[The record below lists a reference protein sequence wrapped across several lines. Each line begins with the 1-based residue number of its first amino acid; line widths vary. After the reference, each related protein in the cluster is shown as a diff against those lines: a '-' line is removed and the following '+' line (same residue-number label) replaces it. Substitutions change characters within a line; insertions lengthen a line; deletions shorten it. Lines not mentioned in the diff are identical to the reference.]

1 MSAHP
6 IPHPPHPHLQGQ
18 AMEDNRLIR
27 RTDGLRGVRPA
38 LPPRAREGLQTFDAL
53 ESAVRSYCRAFP
65 VVFTRASGALLTA
78 ENGREYVDFF
88 AGAGTLNYGHNPA
101 FLKEK
106 VVEYLAGDGIVH
118 GLDLATAAKRAF
130 LERFD
135 AVVLKPRGLEYRIQF
150 PGPTGTNAVEA
161 ALKLARKATGRRT
174 VAFFA
179 NAYHGMTLGA
189 LAVTGNAS
197 KRRGAGVPLHDTVS
211 LPYDGDLGPGMD
223 TLDVFEALL
232 RNSGSGVELPAAVI
246 VETVQAEGGVKVA
259 GWAWLRRLEQ
269 LCRAHG
275 VLLIVDDIQT
285 GCGRTGPFFSF
296 EPAGI
301 TPDLVCLSKSISGIG
316 LPMALVLIRPELD
329 VWSPGEHNGTF
340 RGNNL
345 AFVTATAT
353 LDYWEHDGL
362 TRAVA
367 AKSGLIRARLQSWA
381 DAHPALGATVVGR
394 GMILGIRFA
403 DPEMASRISAGA
415 FARGVIVETAGPSDE
430 VLKLIPPLT
439 IPDGLLELGLARIEA
454 ALEEAVSQELEAASA
469 PVAEEARWA

>member
-1 MSAHP
+1 
-6 IPHPPHPHLQGQ
+6 
-18 AMEDNRLIR
+18 ME
-27 RTDGLRGVRPA
+27 
-38 LPPRAREGLQTFDAL
+38 TFDAL

-65 VVFTRASGALLTA
+65 VVFTRASGAVLTD
-78 ENGREYVDFF
+78 EDGREYVDFF

-106 VVEYLAGDGIVH
+106 VVEYLAGDGILH

-135 AVVLKPRGLEYRIQF
+135 AVVLRPRGLDYRVQF

-179 NAYHGMTLGA
+179 NGYHGMTLGA

-211 LPYDGDLGPGMD
+211 LPYDGDLGPGVD

-259 GWAWLRRLEQ
+259 GVEWLRRLER
-269 LCRAHG
+269 LCRAWG
-275 VLLIVDDIQT
+275 VLLIVDEIQT

-316 LPMALVLIRPELD
+316 LPMALVLIRPDLD

-345 AFVTATAT
+345 AFVTATAA
-353 LDYWEHDGL
+353 LDYWERDGL
-362 TRAVA
+362 TRAVEE
-367 AKSGLIRARLQSWA
+367 KSAVIRARLQGWA
-381 DAHPALGATVVGR
+381 DAHPSLGATVHGR
-394 GMILGIRFA
+394 GMLLGIRFA
-403 DPEMASRISAGA
+403 DAEVASRISAAA
-415 FARGVIVETAGPSDE
+415 FARGVVVETAGPHDE

-439 IPDGLLELGLARIEA
+439 ISDGLLRQGLACIEA
-454 ALEEAVSQELEAASA
+454 ALEEAVAQFLTAASA
-469 PVAEEARWA
+469 PSEVEAQWASVA

>member
-1 MSAHP
+1 
-6 IPHPPHPHLQGQ
+6 
-18 AMEDNRLIR
+18 MEDNRLIR
-27 RTDGLRGVRPA
+27 RTDGLRGIRPA
-38 LPPRAREGLQTFDAL
+38 APRPRAGLQTFDAL
-53 ESAVRSYCRAFP
+53 ESAVRSYCRSFP
-65 VVFTRASGALLTA
+65 VVFTRASGALLTD
-78 ENGREYVDFF
+78 EDGREYVDFF
-88 AGAGTLNYGHNPA
+88 AGAGTLNYGHNPQ

-106 VVEYLAGDGIVH
+106 LVDYLAGDGILH
-118 GLDLATAAKRAF
+118 GLDMATGAKRAF
-130 LERFD
+130 LERFE
-135 AVVLKPRGLEYRIQF
+135 AVILRPRGLEYRVQF

-211 LPYDGDLGPGMD
+211 IPFDGDLGPNMD
-223 TLDVFEALL
+223 TLDLFEAML
-232 RNSGSGVELPAAVI
+232 RNSGSGVELPAAII

-259 GWAWLRRLEQ
+259 GMEWLRRLEKI
-269 LCRAHG
+269 CRAYG

-285 GCGRTGPFFSF
+285 GCGRTGTFFSF

-301 TPDLVCLSKSISGIG
+301 RPDLVTLSKSISGIG
-316 LPMALVLIRPELD
+316 LPMALVLIRPDLD

-345 AFVTATAT
+345 AFVTATAA

-367 AKSGLIRARLQSWA
+367 EKSEIIRARLQSWA

-394 GMILGIRFA
+394 GMLLGIRFA
-403 DPEMASRISAGA
+403 DAGMASRISAAA
-415 FARGVIVETAGPSDE
+415 FARGVVVETAGPSDE

-439 IPDGLLELGLARIEA
+439 IPDGLLELGLSRIEA
-454 ALEEAVSQELEAASA
+454 ALEEAVSRALEAAA
-469 PVAEEARWA
+469 AEPAVMEAQWA